1 MRIGVVKRG
10 CLAPQIWLLKM
21 FKTLTAFPE
30 GKHDDQV
37 VALGLVGQLMDKYVP
52 GHVPKKEPENEK
64 WPHAVVAI
72 GCDARKGYET
82 FRRSALADIP
92 QCMAISALGQKQT
105 YAVHQPMSALPPIA
119 TANADFRKRPVCFT
133 LESGHVHCTRP
144 CLLWAKSGH

>member
-1 MRIGVVKRG
+1 VRIGVVKRG
-10 CLAPQIWLLKM
+10 CLAPQTWLLKM

-64 WPHAVVAI
+64 WPHAMVAI

-92 QCMAISALGQKQT
+92 QCNGDVRFGSKADICTAI
-105 YAVHQPMSALPPIA
+105 
-119 TANADFRKRPVCFT
+119 
-133 LESGHVHCTRP
+133 GHVRFTPNSDIDCVLRHVRFAP
-144 CLLWAKSGH
+144 KAER

>member
-1 MRIGVVKRG
+1 VRIGVVKRG
-10 CLAPQIWLLKM
+10 CLAPQTWLLKM

-64 WPHAVVAI
+64 WPHAMVAI

-92 QCMAISALGQKQT
+92 QCNGDVRFGS
-105 YAVHQPMSALPPIA
+105 
-119 TANADFRKRPVCFT
+119 
-133 LESGHVHCTRP
+133 
-144 CLLWAKSGH
+144 

>member
-10 CLAPQIWLLKM
+10 CLAPQTWLLKM

-64 WPHAVVAI
+64 WPHAMGAI
-72 GCDARKGYET
+72 GCDARKEYET

-92 QCMAISALGQKQT
+92 QCNGDVRFGSKADICA
-105 YAVHQPMSALPPIA
+105 A
-119 TANADFRKRPVCFT
+119 TSDVCFT
-133 LESGHVHCTRP
+133 PNSDRESRHAQMVMSAFPRKRTCAVH
-144 CLLWAKSGH
+144 